1 MSDDELDKELL
12 KRVPM
17 DRRAFIRRAVIGAA
31 FAVPVVASFT
41 AGELAGDHRAAATPE
56 PAFVSNQEVPP
67 VDMPVLGHRGYVPYA
82 YHPYQVGLDD

>member
-1 MSDDELDKELL
+1 MSDDELDREIL

-31 FAVPVVASFT
+31 FAAPVVASFA
-41 AGELAGDHRAAATPE
+41 AGELAGGDRASATSE
-56 PAFVSNQEVPP
+56 PAFVSNQEIPP